1 MNMKKI
7 FKHKLMGRVEEE
19 FTHGTSTNFRATFSI
34 EVFQKRTES
43 TCKYYEEKSKL

>member
-19 FTHGTSTNFRATFSI
+19 FKQGTSMNFRATFSL
-34 EVFQKRTES
+34 EAVQKTTES
-43 TCKYYEEKSKL
+43 TSKYYEENSKL